1 MTTNKP
7 LETQLYFVEN
17 FELDG
22 KLDVD
27 NLELNLV
34 SFTTKNR
41 QLADDTVTF
50 NIMGWIGLDDY
61 SDSKTD
67 FLIAAHFTSYINI
80 PNKLLAQNEIKV
92 TSDMLDIKFKN
103 CPDEIKKLIQQK
115 LILKI
120 THK

>member
-1 MTTNKP
+1 
-7 LETQLYFVEN
+7 
-17 FELDG
+17 
-22 KLDVD
+22 
-27 NLELNLV
+27 
-34 SFTTKNR
+34 
-41 QLADDTVTF
+41 
-50 NIMGWIGLDDY
+50 MGWIELNDY
-61 SDSKTD
+61 KTD
-67 FLIAAHFTSYINI
+67 ILIAAHFTSYINI